1 MSNNKK
7 VVNSKT
13 VLTSPIPKRI
23 GAFLVDQ
30 LVLYVAYALYFTL
43 AGVSP
48 ENPATSLIYLG
59 AVVITLVYRVLY
71 PTLVSKGEH
80 TGQSIGKRVMGIKTI
95 SADGTNVSVKALVI
109 RSLFMLVIEGF
120 EIFAVSY
127 LLSAV
132 ALFGLPQIA
141 YLAYMNIVIG
151 IASVAFMIIK
161 PSHQLLHDYI
171 SNTVVILVKQ

>member
-7 VVNSKT
+7 VIESKT
-13 VLTSPIPKRI
+13 VLTAPNPKRI
-23 GAFLVDQ
+23 GAFLIDQ
-30 LVLYVAYALYFTL
+30 LVLYAVYALYFTL
-43 AGVSP
+43 TGVSP
-48 ENPATSLIYLG
+48 DNPATALIYLG
-59 AVVITLVYRVLY
+59 AVIITLLYRILY
-71 PTLVSKGEH
+71 PTLLSKGDKA
-80 TGQSIGKRVMGIKTI
+80 GQTIGKRLMGIKTI
-95 SADGTNVSVKALVI
+95 SADGTNVSIKALVI
-109 RSLFMLVIEGF
+109 RSVFMLVIEGF
-120 EIFAVSY
+120 EIFAISY

-132 ALFGLPQIA
+132 ALIGLPQIA